1 MSTAAPAAPA
11 SNGSS
16 GAQAPA
22 AVAPKADVAT
32 GQQKPTAPQGAPVRG
47 ADGKFAKPGEA
58 APAETPKPKLRVK
71 DLELDEDAA
80 YSEIQRG
87 RQASKH
93 LTESQKRLEK
103 AEALERAHQE
113 RRKLFR
119 EDPDAFFAD
128 AGFESEEERAKWA
141 SQYLYKKH
149 IEPSQMS
156 AEQRRIAELEQKLAG
171 EEKRK
176 AEEARQVEEAET
188 QREQAAQA
196 QTLRTE
202 LRSLIESGAMPKHPA
217 AVKRVAEK
225 IRAAEAKGLTIS
237 APDAWASVQD
247 EFRGDTGKYLESSS
261 VEDLRR
267 DMTPAAFKVLA
278 SKVIKWALDQRK
290 PIAGLPQQRQSA
302 PVPQQPTTKPMTQAE
317 LEEHLR
323 SHRK

>member
-1 MSTAAPAAPA
+1 MTNPTPAAPA
-11 SNGSS
+11 PNGSS
-16 GAQAPA
+16 GSQAPA
-22 AVAPKADVAT
+22 GAAPKTDVAT
-32 GQQKPTAPQGAPVRG
+32 GQQKPVAPQGAPVRG
-47 ADGKFAKPGEA
+47 PDGKFTKPGEP
-58 APAETPKPKLRVK
+58 APAEPAKPKLRVK

-93 LTESQKRLEK
+93 LTEAQKRMEK
-103 AEALERAHQE
+103 AEALEAKRAE
-113 RRKLFR
+113 RFKAYR
-119 EDPDAFFAD
+119 EDPDAFFSDLGIDD
-128 AGFESEEERAKWA
+128 AEERAKWA

-196 QTLRTE
+196 QNLKAE

-225 IRAAEAKGLTIS
+225 IRAAEAKGLSIS

-247 EFRGDTGKYLESSS
+247 EFRGDTGKYLEASSID
-261 VEDLRR
+261 DLRR
-267 DMTPAAFKVLA
+267 DMSPAAFKA
-278 SKVIKWALDQRK
+278 HITKVIKFALDKRK
-290 PIAGLPQQRQSA
+290 PVPGLPQQRQSA
-302 PVPQQPTTKPMTQAE
+302 PVPQQPTNKPLTQAE
-317 LEEHLR
+317 LEELLR
-323 SHRK
+323 SQRK